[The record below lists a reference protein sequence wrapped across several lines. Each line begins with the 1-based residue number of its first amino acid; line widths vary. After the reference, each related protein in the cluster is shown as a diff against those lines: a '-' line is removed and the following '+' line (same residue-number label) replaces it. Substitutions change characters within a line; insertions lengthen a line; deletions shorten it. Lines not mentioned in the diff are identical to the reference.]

1 MCIPKEVYRNRQ
13 GCVYQ
18 DDCKNCFVL
27 ECNGYATPL
36 SVNCF
41 FYLKKQFDRVDIL
54 AIVND
59 PLPQSDIIIISP
71 PSCDRFF
78 ALTLPELLEFK
89 DLFTGARAMLELN
102 SILHERVY
110 TSVFS

>member
-1 MCIPKEVYRNRQ
+1 MSNLTEVYRNSQ
-13 GCVYQ
+13 GCIYQ
-18 DDCKNCFVL
+18 DDCRNCLIL
-27 ECNGYATPL
+27 EYNGYTTQL

-41 FYLKKQFDRVDIL
+41 FHLKKQFDQVDIP

-59 PLPQSDIIIISP
+59 PSPQSDMIFISP

-78 ALTLPELLEFK
+78 ALTLPELLGFK

-102 SILHERVY
+102 SILHERIY
-110 TSVFS
+110 TPVFS